1 MLGLL
6 KIAICIIRLQLV
18 IIWLIRWMCDN
29 MKKKRTKKE
38 LSEDELLDIKKH
50 IGDNLAEVW
59 DNTEDDIWEKF
70 YKE

>member
-1 MLGLL
+1 
-6 KIAICIIRLQLV
+6 
-18 IIWLIRWMCDN
+18 MCDN